1 MDGSSLSVLCPLRTL
16 SSHDSLFTHLLHSSL
31 TPGGWDP
38 TLFVLFGMGGLCF
51 FYSSTATSSP
61 LRKQNKSVALIF
73 HIKRVSFSAHCPFYL
88 SLFSVSIS
96 AKWHFDHILQGL
108 DISLNKIS
116 SDFSAVFPIFP
127 ECFVYLLP
135 FDIKFEASLKYLQM
149 RLLRKTLCLS
159 WTLLDTSKLFSWE
172 TSCQEQKTSVLV
184 TVISPT
190 GFSFFLFFSFN
201 RQ

>member
-1 MDGSSLSVLCPLRTL
+1 MDTIFPWQFFHPPFKFLSDSWWFRPHSLCSDFFGGQGEVDYVFLLICYSFNSPEKRKQRCHI
-16 SSHDSLFTHLLHSSL
+16 SHKKS
-31 TPGGWDP
+31 
-38 TLFVLFGMGGLCF
+38 LCF
-51 FYSSTATSSP
+51 
-61 LRKQNKSVALIF
+61 
-73 HIKRVSFSAHCPFYL
+73 SARCSFYL

-96 AKWHFDHILQGL
+96 RKWHFDHILQGL

-116 SDFSAVFPIFP
+116 SDFSVIFPVFP

-135 FDIKFEASLKYLQM
+135 FDIKFEATLKYLQM
-149 RLLRKTLCLS
+149 RLLRKTLCLF

-190 GFSFFLFFSFN
+190 RFSVFFFFFF
-201 RQ
+201 